1 LSDPLKDLPSAQDR
15 ADVPVLVRS
24 DSRTSRSKPASAPQS
39 DEDLLAALLAKVG
52 RYNPGFDR
60 DLIARA
66 FAVASSQHRGQV
78 RASGEPYINH
88 PLGTADI
95 CADLKLDSAT
105 LAAALLHDVVED
117 TELSIDAVREQ
128 FGDEVALLVDGVT
141 KLSQMQ
147 FRSLEEQ
154 QAENIRK
161 MIIAMAKDVRV
172 ILIKLADRL
181 HNMRTLRYLGKEK
194 QLDKAKE
201 TLEVYA
207 PLAHRLGIESVRWE
221 LEDLA
226 FATLHPRKYAEI
238 QQMVAQRRAD
248 RERDLEEARGILG
261 KELAAVGIQAEI
273 AGRAKHFYSIYDK
286 MVRKGK
292 EFNEIYDLTALRV
305 LVDSVK
311 DCYATLGV
319 IHSLWKPVPGRFKDY
334 IAMPKFNMYQS
345 LHTTVI
351 GPQGKPLEI
360 QIRTYEMH
368 ETAEYGIAAHWV
380 YKEKGG
386 RLAQQSGAE
395 AEKLQWLRQ
404 IMEWQSDA
412 KDASEFMESLRV
424 DLFHDEVY
432 VFTPKGEVKS
442 LPQGSTPVDFAYA
455 IHTDVGHRCIG
466 AKVNGRIV
474 PLTYRLQSGDIV
486 EILTSKT
493 PQGPSRDWLQ
503 FVASSGAR
511 NKIRQWF
518 KRERREDF
526 EHIGREALLEAFR
539 KQGLPAQRLIGSDA
553 LAEVMKETGHTKKED
568 FFSAVGS
575 GKLSAHHVVTRV
587 VQILDRSAQT
597 AGTVLPGPETVTRD
611 ERGRPSGNQLGIQV
625 EGLSEVAIRIPQCCR
640 PVPGD
645 EVVGYISLGRGVT
658 VHRRDC
664 PNVKA
669 LEKNPERFTKVRW
682 DTKAKTPVRVEIQVE
697 AYDRNRLLEDISR
710 TLSESGISIIAAQI
724 YTARNNMVKDRFVFD
739 VPDIDYL
746 ETVLQRLRRID
757 TVYDAY
763 RVTPR

>member
-1 LSDPLKDLPSAQDR
+1 MPDPVKMTRSAKESIPPSEADLPEVAER
-15 ADVPVLVRS
+15 AD
-24 DSRTSRSKPASAPQS
+24 Q
-39 DEDLLAALLAKVG
+39 ALLRALLEKIEQ
-52 RYNPGFDR
+52 YNPALDR
-60 DLIARA
+60 ELISRA
-66 FAVASSQHRGQV
+66 FTVAASQHQGQL

-95 CADLKLDSAT
+95 CADLRLDSAT

-117 TELSIDAVREQ
+117 TELSMEAVRDE
-128 FGDEVALLVDGVT
+128 FGEEVALLVDGVT

-147 FRSLEEQ
+147 FRSVEEE

-207 PLAHRLGIESVRWE
+207 PLAHRMGIESVRWE

-248 RERDLEEARGILG
+248 RERDMEEARGVLA
-261 KELAAVGIQAEI
+261 KELAAVGIEAEI
-273 AGRAKHFYSIYDK
+273 SGRAKHFYSIYDK

-292 EFNEIYDLTALRV
+292 EFNEIFDLTALRV

-311 DCYATLGV
+311 DCYAALGV
-319 IHSLWKPVPGRFKDY
+319 IHSSWKPLPGRFKDY

-360 QIRTYEMH
+360 QIRTYDMH
-368 ETAEYGIAAHWV
+368 ETAQYGIAAHWM
-380 YKEKGG
+380 YKVKGG
-386 RLAQQSGAE
+386 RAGQRIDTQ

-404 IMEWQSDA
+404 IMDWQSET
-412 KDASEFMESLRV
+412 KDAGEFMESLRI

-466 AKVNGRIV
+466 AKVDGRIV

-503 FVASSGAR
+503 FVASSAAR

-518 KRERREDF
+518 KRERREDS
-526 EHIGREALLEAFR
+526 EHLGREALLEAFR
-539 KQGLPAQRLIGSDA
+539 KQGLPAQRLIGSDIV
-553 LAEVMKETGHTKKED
+553 AEVMKEVGYTKKED
-568 FFSAVGS
+568 FFIAVGS
-575 GKLSAHHVVTRV
+575 GKVSPQHVVTRV
-587 VQILDRSAQT
+587 IQSVNRVGEGAGAALT
-597 AGTVLPGPETVTRD
+597 APESVPR
-611 ERGRPSGNQLGIQV
+611 ELREAPSGNQLGIQV
-625 EGLSEVAIRIPQCCR
+625 DGVEDVAVRIPQCCR

-645 EVVGYISLGRGVT
+645 DVVGYISLGRGIT

-669 LEKNPERFTKVRW
+669 LEKNPERFTSVHW
-682 DTKAKTPVRVEIQVE
+682 DTRTKAPVRVEIQIE
-697 AYDRNRLLEDISR
+697 AYDRNHLLEDISR
-710 TLSESGISIIAAQI
+710 TLSESGVSIIAAQI
-724 YTARNNMVKDRFVFD
+724 FTARDNMVKDRFVFD
-739 VPDIDYL
+739 VSDIEYL

-763 RVTPR
+763 RVTPH

>member
-1 LSDPLKDLPSAQDR
+1 VSEPVETTQPSSRMKKSAQVPYPGEVIS
-15 ADVPVLVRS
+15 ADEMLE
-24 DSRTSRSKPASAPQS
+24 Q
-39 DEDLLAALLAKVG
+39 LLTKVEK
-52 RYNPGFDR
+52 YNPGFDR
-60 DLIARA
+60 DLVVRA
-66 FAVASSQHRGQV
+66 FEVAASEHQHQL

-88 PLGTADI
+88 PVGTADI
-95 CADLKLDSAT
+95 CADLRLDSAT

-117 TELSIDAVREQ
+117 TELSIDEVREQ
-128 FGDEVALLVDGVT
+128 FGDEVALIVDGVT
-141 KLSQMQ
+141 KLSQMS
-147 FRSLEEQ
+147 FRTVEEE

-181 HNMRTLRYLGKEK
+181 HNMRTLRYLGKDK

-238 QQMVAQRRAD
+238 QHMVAQRRAD
-248 RERDLEEARGILG
+248 REKDMEEARKILDD
-261 KELAAVGIQAEI
+261 ELTAVAIEAEI
-273 AGRAKHFYSIYDK
+273 SGRAKHFYSIYDK

-292 EFNEIYDLTALRV
+292 EFNEIFDLTALRV

-311 DCYATLGV
+311 DCYAALGV
-319 IHSLWKPVPGRFKDY
+319 IHSLWKPLPGRFKDY

-360 QIRTYEMH
+360 QIRTYDMH
-368 ETAEYGIAAHWV
+368 ETAQFGIAAHWV
-380 YKEKGG
+380 YKDKGG
-386 RLAQQSGAE
+386 RGGQRTDAQ

-404 IMEWQSDA
+404 IMDWQSET
-412 KDASEFMESLRV
+412 KDAGEFMESLRI

-432 VFTPKGEVKS
+432 VFTPKGEVKR
-442 LPQGSTPVDFAYA
+442 LPAGSTPVDFAYA

-466 AKVNGRIV
+466 AKVDGRIV
-474 PLTYRLQSGDIV
+474 PLTYKLQSGDII
-486 EILTSKT
+486 EILTSKSA
-493 PQGPSRDWLQ
+493 QGPSRDWLQ

-518 KRERREDF
+518 KKERREDS
-526 EHIGREALLEAFR
+526 EHLGREALLEAFR
-539 KQGLPAQRLIGSDA
+539 KQGLPAQRLIGSDL
-553 LAEVMKETGHTKKED
+553 LAEVMKETNHTKRED
-568 FFSAVGS
+568 FFAAVGS
-575 GKLSAHHVVTRV
+575 GKISPQHVVTRV
-587 VQILDRSAQT
+587 IQGLTRGGESTT
-597 AGTVLPGPETVTRD
+597 ALSVPAAPPKETRGT
-611 ERGRPSGNQLGIQV
+611 PSGSQLGIRV
-625 EGLSEVAIRIPQCCR
+625 DGVDDVAVRLPQCCR

-645 EVVGYISLGRGVT
+645 DVIGYISLGRGIT

-664 PNVKA
+664 PNVRA
-669 LEKNPERFTKVRW
+669 LEKNPERFASVHW
-682 DTKAKTPVRVEIQVE
+682 DSIGKTPLRVEIQIE
-697 AYDRNRLLEDISR
+697 AYDRNHLLEDISR
-710 TLSESGISIIAAQI
+710 TLSESGINILAAECRVG
-724 YTARNNMVKDRFVFD
+724 RNNMVKDRFVFE
-739 VPDIDYL
+739 VPEIEYL
-746 ETVLQRLRRID
+746 ETVLQRIRRID

-763 RVTPR
+763 RVTPH